1 MSSILHRD
9 GDSSV
14 IADRQPK
21 TYDRSPMNWDL
32 QGWPASARTALLSL
46 LIIAGAYVIGRVA
59 SHVAA
64 KQLSRLARRTG
75 SRWIDAVVEAV
86 ARRVPFWSLL
96 VGIYIAAGFWILPE
110 KIANALDK
118 GLYVVAAASLTFL
131 ASEVLVRLVRTHGP
145 TIDPSLPTT
154 TLTENLVR
162 IVVVI
167 VGLLVILAG
176 LDLEITPI
184 LTALGV
190 GGLAVALALQDTLAN
205 LFAGFYLTVAKHIR
219 IGNYI
224 KLSSGEEGYLVDIDW
239 RASRLRQLT
248 NNTVLV
254 PNVKLSQS
262 IITNYHSPDHEM
274 AVTIEASVD
283 YVSDLDRVERI
294 VTEVARDVMRTVQGG
309 VPGFDPLVRFHTFGD
324 PRIGFSVILR
334 AREFVDQYLIKHEF
348 VKRLQKRFL
357 AEGITIPIKSLVQR
371 QDAPPPPP

>member
-1 MSSILHRD
+1 
-9 GDSSV
+9 
-14 IADRQPK
+14 
-21 TYDRSPMNWDL
+21 MNWDL
-32 QGWPASARTALLSL
+32 QGWPVSARTALLSL
-46 LIIAGAYVIGRVA
+46 LVVAGAYVIGRIAKYIVA
-59 SHVAA
+59 TQMVS
-64 KQLSRLARRTG
+64 LARRTG
-75 SRWIDAVVEAV
+75 NRWIDPMAGAV
-86 ARRVPFWSLL
+86 ARRVPFWSVL
-96 VGIYIAAGFWILPE
+96 VGVYIAAGFWVLPE
-110 KIANALDK
+110 KIANTIDK
-118 GLYVVAAASLTFL
+118 GLYVVAAASLTLL
-131 ASEVLVRLVRTHGP
+131 ASEVLVKFVRIHGP
-145 TIDPSLPTT
+145 VIDPSQPTT

-162 IVVVI
+162 IVVI
-167 VGLLVILAG
+167 ILGLLVILAG

-254 PNVKLSQS
+254 PNAKFSQS
-262 IITNYHSPDHEM
+262 IVTNYDSPDHEIV
-274 AVTIEASVD
+274 VTIDASVD

-294 VTEVARDVMRTVQGG
+294 ATEVARDVMRSVQGG

-324 PRIGFSVILR
+324 PGIGFSVILR
-334 AREFVDQYLIKHEF
+334 AQAFVDQYLIRHEF

-357 AEGITIPIKSLVQR
+357 SEGITIPIKSLVQR
-371 QDAPPPPP
+371 SEVPSPPP

>member
-1 MSSILHRD
+1 
-9 GDSSV
+9 
-14 IADRQPK
+14 
-21 TYDRSPMNWDL
+21 MNWDL
-32 QGWPASARTALLSL
+32 QGWPVSARNALISL
-46 LIIAGAYVIGRVA
+46 LVVAGAYVIGRIAKYIVA
-59 SHVAA
+59 TQMVS
-64 KQLSRLARRTG
+64 LARRTG
-75 SRWIDAVVEAV
+75 NQWIDPVAGAV
-86 ARRVPFWSLL
+86 ARRVPFWSVL

-118 GLYVVAAASLTFL
+118 GLYVVAAASLTL
-131 ASEVLVRLVRTHGP
+131 LVSEVLVTLVRTHGP
-145 TIDPSLPTT
+145 AIAPSPPTT

-167 VGLLVILAG
+167 LGLLVILAG
-176 LDLEITPI
+176 LDLQIAPI

-254 PNVKLSQS
+254 PNAKLSQS
-262 IITNYHSPDHEM
+262 IVTNYDSPDHEIV
-274 AVTIEASVD
+274 VTIEASVD
-283 YVSDLDRVERI
+283 YVSDLDQVERI
-294 VTEVARDVMRTVQGG
+294 AIDVARDVMRTVQGG
-309 VPGFDPLVRFHTFGD
+309 VPGFDPLVQFHTFGD
-324 PRIGFSVILR
+324 PGIGFSAILR
-334 AREFVDQYLIKHEF
+334 AQKFADQYLIRHEF
-348 VKRLQKRFL
+348 VKRLQKRFRS
-357 AEGITIPIKSLVQR
+357 EGITIPIKSLVQR